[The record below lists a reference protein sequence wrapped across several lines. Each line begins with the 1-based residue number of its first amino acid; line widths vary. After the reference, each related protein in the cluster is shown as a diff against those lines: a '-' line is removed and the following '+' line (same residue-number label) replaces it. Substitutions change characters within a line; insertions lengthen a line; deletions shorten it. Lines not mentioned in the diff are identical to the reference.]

1 MKRLAYASI
10 ALTLSLCGCATSQ
23 APVPPA
29 DFWAPDLESLSRC
42 GDGLVISIR
51 GPLFRMMMDEGCER
65 VLNSLNGTFDLELD
79 DLSFAAPMRRV
90 DGNLSFRENPFP
102 SFRGLERLESV
113 GSTFGTS
120 DVPGL
125 RDATG
130 LNNLRLVEGSLDFFQ
145 NPQLR
150 SLAGLERLERVGGL
164 YIVRNP
170 VLEDLD
176 GLSGLRRVD
185 GDVQI
190 IDNPGLTQEEID
202 EFLGH
207 VEVTGRVMLAY
218 DPFPP

>member
-1 MKRLAYASI
+1 MKTFVYALLAFALCSCAASREP
-10 ALTLSLCGCATSQ
+10 
-23 APVPPA
+23 APLVEP
-29 DFWAPDLESLSRC
+29 WAPDLDSLRTC
-42 GDGLVISIR
+42 GDSLVISIR
-51 GPLFRMMMDEGCER
+51 GPMFRAMMDTGCER
-65 VLNSLNGTFDLELD
+65 VLNSLNGTFDFELD

-113 GSTFGTS
+113 GSAFGTS

-170 VLEDLD
+170 VLDDLD